1 MVLMV
6 NATVH
11 YDCYVVCCGEY
22 EEVPNGHCE
31 MIGQADDRSSLYVLT
46 SAKMR

>member
-11 YDCYVVCCGEY
+11 YGSYVVCCGEY
-22 EEVPNGHCE
+22 EEVPNGHCK